1 MHTGQGDDE
10 IISKVLRGDQQAFAE
25 LVTRYQNFVYTIA
38 LRFTRKPE
46 DAEEIAQDV
55 FVKAYRSL
63 ADFMHDAK
71 FSTWLYVIVSNT
83 CNSFLRKKKIEIHS
97 LHDEKIF
104 EIADNYSK
112 ANINT
117 TEQKSKEAIMKR
129 AIALLSFEDA
139 EVITLFYNGEQS
151 IEETGKIMGLTPNA
165 TKVKLHR
172 ARKRLKEKLE
182 MYFADEMKEL
192 IN

>member
-1 MHTGQGDDE
+1 M
-10 IISKVLRGDQQAFAE
+10 
-25 LVTRYQNFVYTIA
+25 
-38 LRFTRKPE
+38 
-46 DAEEIAQDV
+46 
-55 FVKAYRSL
+55 
-63 ADFMHDAK
+63 
-71 FSTWLYVIVSNT
+71 
-83 CNSFLRKKKIEIHS
+83 
-97 LHDEKIF
+97 HDEKIF